1 MADAVSHTSKPENL
15 APQLPSDHANP
26 GKFVTHFLYKAALV
40 TVFLVLLPFFPS
52 LAPDYINQT
61 LHARSWELLQLI
73 FVGIAVSYGLFS
85 KKNDEA
91 EKDNSAKLDNAQSYV
106 SKLLQVSSVFD
117 DESENQTVV
126 DENKVQTW
134 SSQYYRGEPVVV
146 VAKES
151 PVVKQENGVSSEIS
165 QKPLLLPVR
174 SLKQRVSEQNQADLG
189 DESGRT
195 NGSIARS
202 SSSSGSKRYTS
213 SSRKP
218 RNVELGGLNVQIL
231 EEKLEENVVLPSPI
245 PWRSRSGRME
255 MKENEDGTLSPSV
268 EEPELSRLESR
279 SVRPSRPNSSSKNL
293 SPSPSLPTP
302 QKPSPST
309 SFSSE
314 SQAKSREDAVRKKNF
329 SSPPPAPPPPPPPPF
344 LRKSLLTKSNSTV
357 TSNVAASEK
366 ILRRSVRSVPTEQ
379 LSESETEEPWRSMNL
394 GAEFRGSMQNDGKG
408 KSIRT
413 FRPNEL
419 VLGTE
424 KQSIDYQTK
433 FVEKKGYVDA
443 TESYVK
449 SPKEERNGLVE
460 NVLMETSD
468 EESEVET
475 EDDYFDGSSGNGEAA
490 TDNNVNDVGPDV
502 DKKADEFIAKFREQ
516 IRLQRI
522 ESIRRS
528 TAQRSGKTLR

>member
-1 MADAVSHTSKPENL
+1 MADAVSHTSKP
-15 APQLPSDHANP
+15 QLPSDHANP
-26 GKFVTHFLYKAALV
+26 SKFFTQFLYKAVLV

-52 LAPDYINQT
+52 LAPEFINQT

-85 KKNDEA
+85 KKNDET

-117 DESENQTVV
+117 DESENQTVI

-174 SLKQRVSEQNQADLG
+174 SLKQRVSEQNQAELG

-195 NGSIARS
+195 NGSITR
-202 SSSSGSKRYTS
+202 SSSGSGSKRFS
-213 SSRKP
+213 SNSRKP
-218 RNVELGGLNVQIL
+218 RNGELGGLNVQKL

-255 MKENEDGTLSPSV
+255 MKETEDGTLSPSL
-268 EEPELSRLESR
+268 EEPELSRLDSR
-279 SVRPSRPNSSSKNL
+279 SVRPSRSNPSSKNL
-293 SPSPSLPTP
+293 SPSPSVPTP
-302 QKPSPST
+302 QKLSPST

-329 SSPPPAPPPPPPPPF
+329 SSPPPPPPPPPPPF
-344 LRKSLLTKSNSTV
+344 LRKSVLTKSNSSV
-357 TSNVAASEK
+357 TNNAAMPEK
-366 ILRRSVRSVPTEQ
+366 VLRRSVRSVPTEE
-379 LSESETEEPWRSMNL
+379 LSESEMEEPWRRMNI
-394 GAEFRGSMQNDGKG
+394 GAEFGGRMQSDSVG
-408 KSIRT
+408 KSVRT

-419 VLGTE
+419 VIGTE
-424 KQSIDYQTK
+424 KQPIDYKTK
-433 FVEKKGYVDA
+433 LIEKKGYVDA

-449 SPKEERNGLVE
+449 SPKKEMNALVD
-460 NVLMETSD
+460 NVLMETTD
-468 EESEVET
+468 EDSEAET
-475 EDDYFDGSSGNGEAA
+475 EDDYFEGSSGNGEAA
-490 TDNNVNDVGPDV
+490 ADNSVNINDVGPDV

-528 TAQRSGKTLR
+528 TAQRAGKTLR